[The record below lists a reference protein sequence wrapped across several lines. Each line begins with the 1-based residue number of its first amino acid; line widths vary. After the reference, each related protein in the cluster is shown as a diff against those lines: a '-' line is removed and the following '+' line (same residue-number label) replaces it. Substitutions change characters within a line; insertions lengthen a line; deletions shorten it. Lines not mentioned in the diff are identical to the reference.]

1 MHLYLAIVIIDG
13 NSCFLMDVNELCYV
27 AKTQDVF
34 NPVQQVVAHG
44 CHLDRDTDKL
54 FASHVGGDLA
64 RSGGRYFRALL
75 EEQYLLLPYQ
85 WPISRQYFAVYQK

>member
-1 MHLYLAIVIIDG
+1 MILHVLMIIKTLLIIEHIHGRKD
-13 NSCFLMDVNELCYV
+13 SFL

-34 NPVQQVVAHG
+34 NPVQQVVARG
-44 CHLDRDTDKL
+44 CHLDRDTDQL
-54 FASHVGGDLA
+54 LASHVGGDLT
-64 RSGGRYFRALL
+64 RTSGRYFRALL

>member
-1 MHLYLAIVIIDG
+1 MVALVIAINEDVYDYLIDA
-13 NSCFLMDVNELCYV
+13 NELYFA

-44 CHLDRDTDKL
+44 CHLDRDTDQL
-54 FASHVGGDLA
+54 LASHVGGDLT
-64 RSGGRYFRALL
+64 RTSGRYFRAQL